1 MMSIRESAV
10 CLGFL
15 VFLGACDYREDLSYT
30 PPATPTPGEET
41 VSLQELRVRVV
52 DRDGKPRSGALV
64 GTIPTLN
71 PRQTVVGSDAKER
84 AMTIERYL
92 TDANGEYSFGEL
104 TLPVATSPIFLQ
116 AYVVDQDQGSVQRGT
131 TFIDLE
137 TGMDSVQLRTI
148 VLEDIPRSNPG
159 IRTALFDPEPFPRAI
174 DFFSQEGIAF
184 DNLVYEY
191 YATGHAWTD
200 WDTSDWDGVLS
211 AANLASYS
219 VLAIGFDS
227 SKYTEFDELVKHRQ
241 ALIDFVTLQPDKL
254 LFILQQNTTSFNWS
268 WVADFD
274 VPQRGVD
281 GGFLQGVY
289 MADPHFAT
297 AMVTSAGAAHPLLA
311 GTVLANVADANQDG
325 VADAWEGWDHIE
337 PNKPEVKP
345 EVVWHAGNAKVFDA
359 HGWNVLVTAPAIQD
373 ADVPP
378 GAGVVLAS
386 KAFPNG
392 SRIVF
397 ANATY
402 YQASYGPRKALSA
415 IVLRDQIVRFI
426 STWPAM
432 REP

>member
-1 MMSIRESAV
+1 MSSRA
-10 CLGFL
+10 GAAHL
-15 VFLGACDYREDLSYT
+15 VSLILFVACSYREDLSYT
-30 PPATPTPGEET
+30 PPATHTPTDET

-52 DRDGKPRSGALV
+52 DRDGMPRSGALV
-64 GTIPTLN
+64 GSIPTLN
-71 PRQTVVGSDAKER
+71 PRQTVVGSDGKER
-84 AMTIERYL
+84 ALTTERYL
-92 TDANGEYSFGEL
+92 TGANGEYSFGKL
-104 TLPVATSPIFLQ
+104 TLPIATSPIFLQ
-116 AYVVDQDQGSVQRGT
+116 AYVVDQGQGTVQRGT

-137 TGMDSVQLRTI
+137 SGMDPVQLRTI
-148 VLEDIPRSNPG
+148 VLEDIPRVNPG
-159 IRTALFDPEPFPRAI
+159 IKTALFDPEPFPRAI
-174 DFFSQEGIAF
+174 DFFAQEGIAF

-191 YATGHAWTD
+191 YARGHAWAD
-200 WDTSDWDGVLS
+200 WDTGDWDGILS
-211 AANLASYS
+211 TANLASYS

-227 SKYTEFDELVKHRQ
+227 SKYTEFDELVKHKQ
-241 ALIDFVTLQPDKL
+241 ALIDFVTLQPDRL

-281 GGFLQGVY
+281 GGFLQSVY

-297 AMVTSAGAAHPLLA
+297 ATVTSAGATHPLLA
-311 GTVLANVADANQDG
+311 GTVLANLADADQDG

-345 EVVWHAGNAKVFDA
+345 EVVWHAGNASVFDA

-373 ADVPP
+373 SDVPA

-386 KAFPNG
+386 KVFANG

-415 IVLRDQIVRFI
+415 IVLRDQIVKFI